1 MDDRYHLLSFNDE
14 GRERAGLLIGERVYP
29 YGPQLGDL
37 LQLDMH
43 DLTVTE
49 LIGQWERFGPQLREA
64 AGRIVAATVSLPGF
78 ALDEVSLLAPMLPR
92 TIYGAGANYYD
103 HVAEMDRAFNMPPSP
118 DPHAVSG
125 APWHFIKAPSCSVVA
140 GTGERVT
147 LPPYS
152 RCVDW
157 EAELAVVIGRPARN
171 VTIQDA
177 LSYVAGYTVAN
188 DLSLR
193 DVFVRDYIGVHS
205 PFHFDWISQKC
216 WEGSCPLG
224 PWITPAEDIP
234 NVQSLGIKLWRNGEL
249 RQASTTGEMI
259 FSVAEQ
265 IAFLS
270 SRVTLYPGD
279 VILSGTPAGV
289 GMPHN
294 QFIEPGDEIEVWIEQ
309 VGTLKTTFTAHDAS
323 ESGS

>member
-1 MDDRYHLLSFNDE
+1 MNDHYHLLSFNDE
-14 GRERAGLLIGERVYP
+14 GLARAGLLIGERIYP
-29 YGPQLGDL
+29 YGSQLGGL
-37 LQLDMH
+37 LQVDMH

-49 LIGQWERFGPQLREA
+49 LIGQWERLGPQLREA
-64 AGRIVAATVSLPGF
+64 ATRIRASTTPLPGF
-78 ALDEVSLLAPMLPR
+78 ALDAVKLLAPLLPG
-92 TIYGAGANYYD
+92 TIYGAGANYHD

-118 DPHAVSG
+118 DPHTVSG
-125 APWHFIKAPSCSVVA
+125 APWHFIKAPSRSVVV
-140 GTGERVT
+140 GTGEHVT
-147 LPPYS
+147 LPSYG
-152 RCVDW
+152 RNVDW
-157 EAELAVVIGRPARN
+157 EAELAVVIGRSARN
-171 VTIQDA
+171 VAVEDA

-224 PWITPAEDIP
+224 PWITPAEDIRD
-234 NVQSLGIKLWRNGEL
+234 VQSLGIRLWRNGEL
-249 RQASTTGEMI
+249 RQDSSTAKMI

-289 GMPHN
+289 GMPHK
-294 QFIEPGDEIEVWIEQ
+294 QFIEPGDEIKVWVENI
-309 VGTLKTTFTAHDAS
+309 GTLESTFTTGDAT
-323 ESGS
+323 

>member
-1 MDDRYHLLSFNDE
+1 MNDRYHLLSFNDE
-14 GRERAGLLIGERVYP
+14 GRARAGLLVGERVYP
-29 YGPQLGDL
+29 YGPQLGEL

-49 LIGQWERFGPQLREA
+49 LIGRWDRFGPQLREA
-64 AGRIVAATVSLPGF
+64 AARISGSTTSLPGF
-78 ALDEVSLLAPMLPR
+78 ALDAVKLLAPLLPG

-118 DPHAVSG
+118 DPHTVSG
-125 APWHFIKAPSCSVVA
+125 APWHFIKAPSCSVVV
-140 GTGERVT
+140 GTGEHVI

-171 VTIQDA
+171 VAVEDA

-193 DVFVRDYIGVHS
+193 DVFVRDYIGVQS

-224 PWITPAEDIP
+224 PWITPAKDIP
-234 NVQSLGIKLWRNGEL
+234 DVQSLGIRLWRNGEL
-249 RQASTTGEMI
+249 RQDSSTAEMI

-265 IAFLS
+265 LAFLS

-289 GMPHN
+289 GMPHK
-294 QFIEPGDEIEVWIEQ
+294 QFIEPGDEMEVWVEGI
-309 VGTLKTTFTAHDAS
+309 GTLKSTFMTHDATRADR
-323 ESGS
+323 

>member
-1 MDDRYHLLSFNDE
+1 MNDHYHLLSFNDE
-14 GRERAGLLIGERVYP
+14 GRARAGLLIGERVYP
-29 YGPQLGDL
+29 YGSRLGEL

-49 LIGQWERFGPQLREA
+49 LIDGWDRFGSQLREA
-64 AGRIVAATVSLPGF
+64 AARINASTTSLPGF
-78 ALDEVSLLAPMLPR
+78 ALDAVKLLAPLLPG

-118 DPHAVSG
+118 DPHTVSG
-125 APWHFIKAPSCSVVA
+125 APWHFIKAPSRSVVV
-140 GTGERVT
+140 GTGEHVT

-152 RCVDW
+152 RRVDW
-157 EAELAVVIGRPARN
+157 EAELAVVIGRTARN
-171 VTIQDA
+171 VALEDA

-224 PWITPAEDIP
+224 PWITPAEHIRD
-234 NVQSLGIKLWRNGEL
+234 VQSLGIRLWRNGEL
-249 RQASTTGEMI
+249 RQDSSTAEMI

-294 QFIEPGDEIEVWIEQ
+294 QFIEPGDEVEVWVEGI
-309 VGTLKTTFTAHDAS
+309 GTLKSSFMTDDAIRADS
-323 ESGS
+323 

>member
-1 MDDRYHLLSFNDE
+1 MNDRYHLLGFNDE
-14 GRERAGLLIGERVYP
+14 GRARAGLLIGERIYP
-29 YGPQLGDL
+29 YGPELGAL
-37 LQLDMH
+37 LQLDMQ
-43 DLTVTE
+43 DLTVAE
-49 LIGQWERFGPQLREA
+49 LIGRWDRSGSQLRETA
-64 AGRIVAATVSLPGF
+64 ARIDASTKSLPSF
-78 ALDEVSLLAPMLPR
+78 ALDAVKLLAPLLPG

-118 DPHAVSG
+118 DPHSVSG
-125 APWHFIKAPSCSVVA
+125 EPWHFIKAPARSAVT
-140 GTGERVT
+140 GTGAQVT

-152 RCVDW
+152 RNVDW

-171 VTIQDA
+171 VVVEDA

-234 NVQSLGIKLWRNGEL
+234 DVQSLGIRLWRNGEL
-249 RQASTTGEMI
+249 RQDSTTAEMI

-289 GMPHN
+289 GMPHK
-294 QFIEPGDEIEVWIEQ
+294 QFIEPGDEIEVWVENI
-309 VGTLKTTFTAHDAS
+309 GTLKNTFTIHDATRADS
-323 ESGS
+323 

>member
-1 MDDRYHLLSFNDE
+1 MNDHYHLLSFNDQ
-14 GRERAGLLIGERVYP
+14 GRACAGLLIGERVYP
-29 YGPQLGDL
+29 YGPQLGEL

-49 LIGQWERFGPQLREA
+49 LIGRWDRFGSQLREA
-64 AGRIVAATVSLPGF
+64 AARIGASKTSLPSF
-78 ALDEVSLLAPMLPR
+78 ALDAVKLLAPLLPG
-92 TIYGAGANYYD
+92 TIYGAGANYHD

-118 DPHAVSG
+118 DPHTVAG
-125 APWHFIKAPSCSVVA
+125 APWHFIKAPSRSVV
-140 GTGERVT
+140 V
-147 LPPYS
+147 
-152 RCVDW
+152 
-157 EAELAVVIGRPARN
+157 GRPARN
-171 VTIQDA
+171 VALEDA

-193 DVFVRDYIGVHS
+193 DVFVRDYVGVHS

-234 NVQSLGIKLWRNGEL
+234 DVQSLGIRLWRNGEL
-249 RQASTTGEMI
+249 RQDSSTAEMI

-265 IAFLS
+265 LAFLS

-294 QFIEPGDEIEVWIEQ
+294 QFIEPGDEIEVWIENI
-309 VGTLKTTFTAHDAS
+309 GTLKNVFSAHDAARQDK
-323 ESGS
+323 

>member
-1 MDDRYHLLSFNDE
+1 MNDHYHLLSFNDQ
-14 GRERAGLLIGERVYP
+14 GRACAGLLIGERVYP
-29 YGPQLGDL
+29 YGPQLGEL

-49 LIGQWERFGPQLREA
+49 LIGRWDRFGSQLREA
-64 AGRIVAATVSLPGF
+64 AARIGASKTSLPSF
-78 ALDEVSLLAPMLPR
+78 ALDAVKLLAPLLPG
-92 TIYGAGANYYD
+92 TIYGAGANYHD

-118 DPHAVSG
+118 DPHSVSG
-125 APWHFIKAPSCSVVA
+125 APWHFIKAPARSVVT
-140 GTGERVT
+140 GTGEQVM

-152 RCVDW
+152 RNVDW

-171 VTIQDA
+171 VAVEDA

-234 NVQSLGIKLWRNGEL
+234 DVQSLGIRLWRNGEL
-249 RQASTTGEMI
+249 RQDSSTAEMI
-259 FSVAEQ
+259 FSIAEQ

-270 SRVTLYPGD
+270 SRVTLHAGD

-294 QFIEPGDEIEVWIEQ
+294 QFIEPGDEIEVWIENI
-309 VGTLKTTFTAHDAS
+309 GTLKNVFSAHECAVQ
-323 ESGS
+323 ES

>member
-1 MDDRYHLLSFNDE
+1 MNDHYHLLSFNDE
-14 GRERAGLLIGERVYP
+14 GRARAGLLIGEHVYP
-29 YGPQLGDL
+29 YGQQLGEL

-49 LIGQWERFGPQLREA
+49 LIGRWDRFGPQLREA
-64 AGRIVAATVSLPGF
+64 AARIRASTTSLPAF
-78 ALDEVSLLAPMLPR
+78 APGAVKLLAPLLPG

-118 DPHAVSG
+118 DPHTVSG
-125 APWHFIKAPSCSVVA
+125 APWHFIKAPSCSVVV
-140 GTGERVT
+140 GTDEHVT

-171 VTIQDA
+171 VAVEDA

-193 DVFVRDYIGVHS
+193 DVFVRDYIGLHS

-224 PWITPAEDIP
+224 PWITPAKDIP
-234 NVQSLGIKLWRNGEL
+234 DVQSLGIRLWRNGEL
-249 RQASTTGEMI
+249 RQDSCTAGMI

-270 SRVTLYPGD
+270 SRVTLFPGD

-294 QFIEPGDEIEVWIEQ
+294 QFIEPGDEIEVWVEGI
-309 VGTLKTTFTAHDAS
+309 GTLKSTFMTHVATGAHS
-323 ESGS
+323 

>member
-1 MDDRYHLLSFNDE
+1 MNDRYHLLSFNDE
-14 GRERAGLLIGERVYP
+14 GRARAGLLIGERVYP
-29 YGPQLGDL
+29 YGPQLGEL

-49 LIGQWERFGPQLREA
+49 LIGQWDRLGPQLREA
-64 AGRIVAATVSLPGF
+64 AARISASTTSLPGF
-78 ALDEVSLLAPMLPR
+78 ALDAVKLLAPLLPG

-118 DPHAVSG
+118 DPHTVSG
-125 APWHFIKAPSCSVVA
+125 APWHFIKAPSCSVVV
-140 GTGERVT
+140 GTGEHVT

-171 VTIQDA
+171 VAVEDA

-234 NVQSLGIKLWRNGEL
+234 DVQSLGIRLWRNGEL
-249 RQASTTGEMI
+249 RQDSSTAEMI

-265 IAFLS
+265 LAFLS

-294 QFIEPGDEIEVWIEQ
+294 QFIEPGDEMEVWVEGI
-309 VGTLKTTFTAHDAS
+309 GTLKSTFITDDATRADS
-323 ESGS
+323 

>member
-1 MDDRYHLLSFNDE
+1 MNDRYHLLSFNDE
-14 GRERAGLLIGERVYP
+14 GRARAGLLVGERVYP
-29 YGPQLGDL
+29 YGPQLGEL

-49 LIGQWERFGPQLREA
+49 LIGRWDRFGPQLREA
-64 AGRIVAATVSLPGF
+64 AARISGSTTSLPGF
-78 ALDEVSLLAPMLPR
+78 ALDAVKLLAPLLPG
-92 TIYGAGANYYD
+92 TIYGAGANYHD

-118 DPHAVSG
+118 DPHSVSG
-125 APWHFIKAPSCSVVA
+125 APWHFIKAPARSVVT
-140 GTGERVT
+140 GTGEQVM

-152 RCVDW
+152 RNVDW

-171 VTIQDA
+171 VAVEDA

-234 NVQSLGIKLWRNGEL
+234 DVQSLGIRLWRNGEL
-249 RQASTTGEMI
+249 RQDSSTAEMI
-259 FSVAEQ
+259 FSIAEQ

-270 SRVTLYPGD
+270 SRVTLHAGD

-294 QFIEPGDEIEVWIEQ
+294 QFIEPGDEIEVWIENI
-309 VGTLKTTFTAHDAS
+309 GTLKNVFSAHERAVQ
-323 ESGS
+323 ES